1 MGRSR
6 GRCWSSW
13 KSKFY
18 GSFATHWLISTQV
31 SVALP
36 GNSAK
41 SELLTRFSHSDEK
54 LTVLEQRQPKLV
66 DGQYSLNFYG
76 RATVA
81 SVKNFQLVPG
91 LSDDTVVFQ
100 LGKIGDH
107 DFNLDF
113 APPFTPFSAFALAV
127 SQF

>member
-1 MGRSR
+1 M
-6 GRCWSSW
+6 
-13 KSKFY
+13 
-18 GSFATHWLISTQV
+18 
-31 SVALP
+31 
-36 GNSAK
+36 
-41 SELLTRFSHSDEK
+41 
-54 LTVLEQRQPKLV
+54 LEQRQPKLV

>member
-1 MGRSR
+1 
-6 GRCWSSW
+6 
-13 KSKFY
+13 
-18 GSFATHWLISTQV
+18 
-31 SVALP
+31 
-36 GNSAK
+36 
-41 SELLTRFSHSDEK
+41 
-54 LTVLEQRQPKLV
+54 LV

>member
-1 MGRSR
+1 MT
-6 GRCWSSW
+6 
-13 KSKFY
+13 
-18 GSFATHWLISTQV
+18 SFVDGAKPRQV

-41 SELLTRFSHSDEK
+41 SELLTRFSHSDDK

-81 SVKNFQLVPG
+81 SVKNFQLVHE
-91 LSDDTVVFQ
+91 D
-100 LGKIGDH
+100 
-107 DFNLDF
+107 NLDHVMLQF
-113 APPFTPFSAFALAV
+113 GKVGKDVFTMDFQHPMSALQAFAICLTSFDNKLACE
-127 SQF
+127 